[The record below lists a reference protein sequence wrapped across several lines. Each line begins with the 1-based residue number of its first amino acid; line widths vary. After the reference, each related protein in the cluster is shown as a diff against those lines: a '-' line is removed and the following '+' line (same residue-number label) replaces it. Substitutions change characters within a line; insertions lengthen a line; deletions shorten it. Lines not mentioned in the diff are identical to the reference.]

1 MFKLSKK
8 ILQIV
13 TPPLIGFFLFICL
26 STIQTKKR
34 EMKYINHLKT
44 QK

>member
-13 TPPLIGFFLFICL
+13 TPPDRDFLFICL